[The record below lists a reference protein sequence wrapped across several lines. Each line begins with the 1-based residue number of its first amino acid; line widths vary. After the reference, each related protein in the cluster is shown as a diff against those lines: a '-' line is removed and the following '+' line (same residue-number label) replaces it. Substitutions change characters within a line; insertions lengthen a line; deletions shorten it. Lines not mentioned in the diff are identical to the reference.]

1 MADERISFA
10 GAGGEERAEGQTAG
24 MQAETALQSLGILGN
39 FEGRRVCRSCR
50 EPPAGR
56 PSC

>member
-1 MADERISFA
+1 MISFA
-10 GAGGEERAEGQTAG
+10 GAGGAEGQTVG

-39 FEGRRVCRSCR
+39 FEGRRVCGSCR
-50 EPPAGR
+50 EPPAGW